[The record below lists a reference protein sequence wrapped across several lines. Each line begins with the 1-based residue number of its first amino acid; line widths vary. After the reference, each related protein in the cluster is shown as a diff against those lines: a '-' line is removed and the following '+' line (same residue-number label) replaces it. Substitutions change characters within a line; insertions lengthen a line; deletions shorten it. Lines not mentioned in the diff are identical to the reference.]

1 MRRHPLTRTLA
12 VIVGLIA
19 IVATYRFIAVYRF
32 RPGECEAGPA
42 LRSTRLHTAP
52 AALRVMTYNIE
63 GHATLV
69 RGDEHIQ
76 RIAAVIRQY
85 SPDVVALNEVHR
97 GTWQARFGSHVD
109 ALQRATGMRV
119 IFAPSFT
126 VFGGDFGNAILVR
139 GDILSKHAVALPG
152 TGEPRTLLGATLRIR
167 GGVFEFYVVHTTAW
181 ASLNSATRAKQLEC
195 VASAIEGS
203 RHPTIVAGDM
213 NAQPDSDELR
223 AFVRD
228 SGLRLVARD
237 IAPTHKVMGQVLDH
251 IYVSPEW
258 GVQRVVVS
266 ASGPSDH
273 RPVIADLVPAEG
285 VK

>member
-1 MRRHPLTRTLA
+1 MLRHPFIRTLG

-19 IVATYRFIAVYRF
+19 MVATYRFIAVYRF
-32 RPGECEAGPA
+32 QPGECEAGPA
-42 LRSTRLHTAP
+42 APSTRFHTAP
-52 AALRVMTYNIE
+52 VTLRVMTYNIE
-63 GHATLV
+63 GHATLI

-109 ALQRATGMRV
+109 DLQRATGMRV
-119 IFAPSFT
+119 LFAPSFT

-139 GDILSKHAVALPG
+139 GDILAKHAIGLPG
-152 TGEPRTLLGATLRIR
+152 TGEPRTLLGATLRVR
-167 GGVFEFYVVHTTAW
+167 GGTFEFYVVHTTAW
-181 ASLNSATRAKQLEC
+181 ASINAATRAKQLEC

-203 RHPTIVAGDM
+203 RYPTIVAGDM
-213 NAQPDSDELR
+213 NAGPDSDELR
-223 AFVRD
+223 GFVRD

-237 IAPTHKVMGQVLDH
+237 LAPTHKLMGQVLDH

-258 GVQRVVVS
+258 GVKRVVVS
-266 ASGPSDH
+266 GAGPSDH